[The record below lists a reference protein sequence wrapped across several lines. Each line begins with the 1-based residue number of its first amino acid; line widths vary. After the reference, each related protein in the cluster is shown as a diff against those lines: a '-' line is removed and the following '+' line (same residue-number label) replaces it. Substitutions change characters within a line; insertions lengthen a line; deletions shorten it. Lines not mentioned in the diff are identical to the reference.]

1 MMIRSFKMRK
11 AVVFFLAFVFLSG
24 GTSFGAK
31 ALKYRAFTPNSAE
44 KSVFLKSAKSQRK
57 YFIVNKGTSF
67 GMNVV
72 GPAKVRIR
80 TRAEI
85 AAGIQEVDYEFQVW
99 EGDRLIDGRK
109 VKSKPSLL
117 VADGLKTGIGVA
129 RSIIISV
136 PKGKHSYRLWIVSDK
151 TNKIFARFYQ
161 SKKPMKKA
169 EFINYKPYEFKKQVT
184 LAAGKKPVT
193 YYLIDQTGGVTLSV
207 VGPTRIQIYCRASFD
222 KNMKGSAKFSLG
234 LFEKG
239 QQAAIFPG
247 VTKASNKVA
256 FKEMADIIPSYLSTF
271 TFSVPDGKHVY
282 ELKKV
287 DSAAPSLAVKFK
299 IMKIGLGIVP

>member
-1 MMIRSFKMRK
+1 MRK

-24 GTSFGAK
+24 GISFAAK
-31 ALKYRAFTPNSAE
+31 ATKYRAFTPNSAG
-44 KSVFLKSAKSQRK
+44 KSIFLKSATSQRK
-57 YFIVNKGTSF
+57 YFMVDKGTSF
-67 GMNVV
+67 GFNAV

-80 TRAEI
+80 TRAEF
-85 AAGIQEVDYEFQVW
+85 ATGIKEVDYEIQVW

-129 RSIIISV
+129 RSLVITV
-136 PKGKHSYRLWIVSDK
+136 PKGKHSYRLWIVSEK
-151 TNKIFARFYQ
+151 ANKIYARFYQ
-161 SKKPMKKA
+161 TRKPMKKA

-184 LAAGKKPVT
+184 LAAGKKPAT

-207 VGPTRIQIYCRASFD
+207 VGPTKIQIYCRACFD
-222 KNMKGSAKFSLG
+222 KNMKGNAKFSLG

-247 VTKASNKVA
+247 VTKASSKIA
-256 FKEMADIIPSYLSTF
+256 FKEMADIIPSFLSTF
-271 TFSVPDGKHVY
+271 TLSVPDGKHVY

-287 DSAAPSLAVKFK
+287 DSAAPNLAVKFK
-299 IMKIGLGIVP
+299 IMKIGLGMVP